1 MRSIAAALI
10 ISASTVLSSSAADSD
25 PVMGVWLYKPAQ
37 SQYSDAAQALERAFA
52 KYEPDGNSGIRFSS
66 EIHRKDGSVIRRT
79 WTANTDGTDHPV
91 EGDEAFDAVAVRRI
105 NTRAFFFLY
114 KKAGR
119 IVSAQVRDVSAD
131 GRTMTLT
138 QLGVNA
144 SGATTNNVVIFERG
158 EK

>member
-1 MRSIAAALI
+1 MTYVHMHIVSRWGMRSIAATLI
-10 ISASTVLSSSAADSD
+10 ISASTVLSASAADSD

-119 IVSAQVRDVSAD
+119 IVSAQEKIGLARD
-131 GRTMTLT
+131 
-138 QLGVNA
+138 A
-144 SGATTNNVVIFERG
+144 SRRQAVFVG
-158 EK
+158 